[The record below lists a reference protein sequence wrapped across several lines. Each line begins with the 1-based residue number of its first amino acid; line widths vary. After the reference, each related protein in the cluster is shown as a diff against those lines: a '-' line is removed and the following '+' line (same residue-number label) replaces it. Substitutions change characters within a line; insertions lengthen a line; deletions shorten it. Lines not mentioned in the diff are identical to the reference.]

1 MNPKF
6 YSWHMVRFGGGVHES
21 PLWLLDYI
29 YLEYFDTNELLL
41 LLLAT
46 AEGQLISWLTGR
58 QNRKQKEGRR
68 LYSLQFLAY
77 MYKRNWHLN
86 NLDTNWSALAG
97 DQPQNIISPGS
108 VDPYPKTDPDPDL
121 DPAKKGRIHGSGS
134 NTLTFLKVENP
145 STGSKSCAIQAK
157 LRTFCKFITIWFNL
171 CKKIKMSQF

>member
-1 MNPKF
+1 MSHFYFFNPSLRWTLSIIHSIWF
-6 YSWHMVRFGGGVHES
+6 VLEGGGVHED

-41 LLLAT
+41 LLPAQQKVSWSATCQLADRP
-46 AEGQLISWLTGR
+46 AEQETE
-58 QNRKQKEGRR
+58 QEGRR

-108 VDPYPKTDPDPDL
+108 VDHIQKRIRIRIQPKRAGSTDPDPD
-121 DPAKKGRIHGSGS
+121 PAH
-134 NTLTFLKVENP
+134 
-145 STGSKSCAIQAK
+145 
-157 LRTFCKFITIWFNL
+157 WFV
-171 CKKIKMSQF
+171 